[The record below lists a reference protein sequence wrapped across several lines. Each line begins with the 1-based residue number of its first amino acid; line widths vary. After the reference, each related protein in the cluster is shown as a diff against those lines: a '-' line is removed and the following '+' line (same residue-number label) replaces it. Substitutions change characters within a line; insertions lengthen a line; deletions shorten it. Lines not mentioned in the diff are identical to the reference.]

1 MKLTVLAV
9 IAGAGIAQV
18 TASPIRI
25 IITGLEGRPNGA
37 LPLEGPRFGHAVPVP
52 PAVATMKWSS
62 DGEQDITKY
71 LQMWESSKPPHM
83 RRPCGGRMSRF
94 RQKGIE
100 ISNAFRKT
108 FGLPIIENHPHIHA
122 HPYIPMNA
130 PVRNGA
136 MVVSSSSSS
145 SPAPHY
151 RHQHHPGMRV
161 HHVHGGSFA
170 NRLHYSLM
178 NLGRWEGRA
187 VAFVLG
193 CGIGVLLRMF
203 WVLAIVTYRAIKGQR
218 EDEHEYEHVT
228 VFEEYDDMPALIS
241 LPAYEYPVDEKIEI
255 KEDEAPVATVAVTA
269 EESK

>member
-18 TASPIRI
+18 TASPIRL

-37 LPLEGPRFGHAVPVP
+37 LPLDGTRFGHAVPLP
-52 PAVATMKWSS
+52 PAVATMKLSS
-62 DGEQDITKY
+62 DPELDTAKY
-71 LQMWESSKPPHM
+71 ELMWESSKPPHM

-108 FGLPIIENHPHIHA
+108 FGLPIIENNPHIHV

-130 PVRNGA
+130 PVRIGA
-136 MVVSSSSSS
+136 MAVPSSH
-145 SPAPHY
+145 PVPHY

-228 VFEEYDDMPALIS
+228 IIEEYDDMPALIS
-241 LPAYEYPVDEKIEI
+241 PPAYTYPVDEKIEI
-255 KEDEAPVATVAVTA
+255 KEDEAPVAAVGVTA